1 MNNCRFRPH
10 TFNYT
15 GVKSNV
21 NLITSSLLI
30 DTPLSDTLAI
40 RYVTAFS
47 KCDLKLYNL
56 IEVEQELKDSYFI
69 YMKQLGLM
77 DYVEQYITPEE
88 RVSGIRIDVDFNYT
102 NTIKTNS
109 IDFGNTSRIIEQL
122 KIFTNK

>member
-1 MNNCRFRPH
+1 M
-10 TFNYT
+10 
-15 GVKSNV
+15 

>member
-1 MNNCRFRPH
+1 
-10 TFNYT
+10 
-15 GVKSNV
+15 V

-30 DTPLSDTLAI
+30 DTPLSESLAI

-56 IEVEQELKDSYFI
+56 IEVEQELKDAYFV

-88 RVSGIRIDVDFNYT
+88 RVAGIRIDVDFNYT

-109 IDFGNTSRIIEQL
+109 IDFGNTSRIIEQV

>member
-1 MNNCRFRPH
+1 M
-10 TFNYT
+10 
-15 GVKSNV
+15 

-30 DTPLSDTLAI
+30 DTPLSDSLAI

-56 IEVEQELKDSYFI
+56 IEVEQELKDAYFI

-77 DYVEQYITPEE
+77 DYVEQYVTPEE
-88 RVSGIRIDVDFNYT
+88 RVPGIRLDVDFNYT

-109 IDFGNTSRIIEQL
+109 IDFGNTNRIIEQI

>member
-1 MNNCRFRPH
+1 M
-10 TFNYT
+10 
-15 GVKSNV
+15 
-21 NLITSSLLI
+21 ITSSLLI

>member
-1 MNNCRFRPH
+1 M
-10 TFNYT
+10 
-15 GVKSNV
+15 

-30 DTPLSDTLAI
+30 DTPLSDSLAI

-47 KCDLKLYNL
+47 KCDLKLCNL
-56 IEVEQELKDSYFI
+56 IEVEQELKDAYFI

-77 DYVEQYITPEE
+77 DYVEQYVTPEE
-88 RVSGIRIDVDFNYT
+88 RVPGIRLDVDFNYT

-109 IDFGNTSRIIEQL
+109 IDFGNTNRIIEQI

>member
-1 MNNCRFRPH
+1 M
-10 TFNYT
+10 
-15 GVKSNV
+15 
-21 NLITSSLLI
+21 ITSSLLI
-30 DTPLSDTLAI
+30 DTPLSESLAI